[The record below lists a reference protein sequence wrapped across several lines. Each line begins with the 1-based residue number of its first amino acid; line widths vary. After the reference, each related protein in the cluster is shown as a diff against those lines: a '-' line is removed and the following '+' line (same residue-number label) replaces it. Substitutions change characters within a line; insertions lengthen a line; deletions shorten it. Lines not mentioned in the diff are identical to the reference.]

1 MRAQSEGPAVVLLSG
16 GMDST
21 VTAAMARKRGY
32 ELHALTVRYG
42 QRHSVEVGSAEKVAR
57 ALGVASHTIIELD
70 MTPIGGSALTD
81 DIRVPKGRADDG
93 SIPITY
99 VPARNTIFLS
109 LALALAERMG
119 AKDIF
124 IGVSSVDYSGYP
136 DCRPEFI
143 ESFERTA
150 NLGTR
155 AADGGDRYRIHA
167 PLSSL
172 SKAETVEA
180 GLALGV
186 DFSMTH
192 SCYDPDPSGA
202 PCGRCDACRLRLKGF
217 EEAGVEDPA
226 KEGGRR

>member
-1 MRAQSEGPAVVLLSG
+1 M
-16 GMDST
+16 
-21 VTAAMARKRGY
+21 TAAMARKRGH

-42 QRHSVEVGSAEKVAR
+42 QRHSVEVGSAERVAR
-57 ALGVASHTIIELD
+57 VLGVASHTIIDLD
-70 MTPIGGSALTD
+70 MTPIGGSALTE
-81 DIRVPKGRADDG
+81 DIQVPKGRDDDG

-109 LALALAERMG
+109 LALALAERLG

-143 ESFERTA
+143 KSFEQTA

-155 AADGGDRYRIHA
+155 AADGGGRYRVHA

-202 PCGRCDACRLRLKGF
+202 PCGLCDACRLRLKGF

-226 KEGGRR
+226 RGGGRR